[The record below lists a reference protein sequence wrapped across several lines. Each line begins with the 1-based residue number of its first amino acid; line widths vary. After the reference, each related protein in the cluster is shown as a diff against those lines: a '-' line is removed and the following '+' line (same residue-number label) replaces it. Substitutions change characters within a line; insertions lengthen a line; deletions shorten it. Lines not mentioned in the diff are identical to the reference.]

1 MTSNE
6 LSLPGW
12 TEEIFNVKYLT
23 PSSQEFVVPE
33 TWGQFYV
40 ESVKISQDQIKSLC
54 KLTLN
59 QSQSKLWRTER
70 KTRIT
75 ASRAHKIL
83 RARSDHKRIEYFL
96 DHKSLEHIHHV
107 RRGIE
112 LEPVALKKYHE
123 LFSYEISKVGMVVKD
138 QQFWLAA
145 SPDAIFKN
153 SQGDIC
159 VLEIKCP
166 ESLDVPWLTDSGEL
180 KKKDQYYTQIQ
191 ITMYVCNATSAD
203 LFIYTVTGNKVVHV
217 AFDQQFC

>member
-1 MTSNE
+1 MF
-6 LSLPGW
+6 LSG
-12 TEEIFNVKYLT
+12 
-23 PSSQEFVVPE
+23 QEYSVPE
-33 TWGQFYV
+33 DWGQFYV
-40 ESVKISQDQIKSLC
+40 DSVKISKDQIESLC
-54 KLTLN
+54 KMTIS
-59 QSQSKLWRTER
+59 QGQSKLWRTER

-112 LEPVALKKYHE
+112 LEPVALKKYQDT
-123 LFSYEISKVGMVVKD
+123 FGYEICKVGMVVKD

-145 SPDAIFKN
+145 SPDAIFKDA
-153 SQGDIC
+153 QGEIS

-166 ESLDVPWLTDSGEL
+166 ENLDVPWVANGEL

-191 ITMYVCNATSAD
+191 ITMYVCNTSSAD
-203 LFIYTVTGNKVVHV
+203 LFIYTETGNMVIHV
-217 AFDQQFC
+217 PFDQQFC